1 MHEVD
6 QAMEAGF
13 GYYEKVRSGRKRP
26 SPERLMDLMRV
37 LGFTPHHARVCY
49 LELFRAEPILPAEP
63 PSAHWETVIAGQR
76 EMACV
81 VTPDG
86 RLRAWNEPFAELFA
100 NAGVPANWWSWALSG
115 HQAGEILLEWDTQ
128 WVPPLMEELRLLHL
142 RHPDESALRDLYARA
157 RADRHLLRVAEARS
171 GLNDLAR
178 PMRHPKRGPGTA
190 RIMAART
197 GAETIMTVLF
207 EAA

>member
-1 MHEVD
+1 
-6 QAMEAGF
+6 MEAGF

-37 LGFTPHHARVCY
+37 LGFTPHHVRVCY
-49 LELFRAEPILPAEP
+49 LELFGAEPILPAEP
-63 PSAHWETVIAGQR
+63 PSAHWDAVIAGQQ

-100 NAGVPANWWSWALSG
+100 KAGVPTNWWSWALSG

-142 RHPDESALRDLYARA
+142 RHPDELALRDLYVRA
-157 RADRHLLRVAEARS
+157 LADRHLRQVAEAHS
-171 GLNDLAR
+171 GLDDLAR

-197 GAETIMTVLF
+197 NAETIMTVLF